1 MTTIMKHVGAFGNR
15 PCVVIFREVPDE
27 PENCL
32 IVETSN
38 LDPQVHDDLM
48 MHVQSAEAQAASDVS
63 QVLARKQLT
72 DGTNALN
79 GLHFRKLIK
88 KVPVSQVA
96 LTPKPGQSVQLAEV
110 NAEIRKIEARSDN
123 NSTSPERLATA
134 MEGTT
139 DAPETRVTTA
149 DVEGTPAN
157 ESAEVPTEPSIA
169 QGLLTQG
176 QLMMDDAK
184 ALMADAEAK
193 LAEAYALDSSLAPK
207 KGPGRP
213 KKSAD

>member
-1 MTTIMKHVGAFGNR
+1 MSTIMKHVGAFGNR
-15 PCVVIFREVPDE
+15 PCVVIFREVPNE

-32 IVETSN
+32 IVETGS
-38 LDPQVHDDLM
+38 LDTQIHDDLM
-48 MHVQSAEAQAASDVS
+48 MHIQSAEAQESNDIS
-63 QVLARKQLT
+63 QVLARKQFS

-79 GLHFRKLIK
+79 GLHFQKLIK

-96 LTPKPGQSVQLAEV
+96 LIPIPGQSIQLADV
-110 NAEIRKIEARSDN
+110 NAEIRKIESRSDN
-123 NSTSPERLATA
+123 TNTDPERLATA
-134 MEGTT
+134 ETAT
-139 DAPETRVTTA
+139 NVPVPEPVELLPADA
-149 DVEGTPAN
+149 DI
-157 ESAEVPTEPSIA
+157 PSVA

-193 LAEAYALDSSLAPK
+193 LNEAYALDPSLAPK

>member
-1 MTTIMKHVGAFGNR
+1 MSTIMKHVGAFGNR
-15 PCVVIFREVPDE
+15 PCVVIFREVPNE

-32 IVETSN
+32 IVETGS
-38 LDPQVHDDLM
+38 LDTQIHDDLM
-48 MHVQSAEAQAASDVS
+48 MHIQSAEAQESNDIS
-63 QVLARKQLT
+63 QVLARKQFS

-79 GLHFRKLIK
+79 GLHFQKLIK

-96 LTPKPGQSVQLAEV
+96 LTPIPGQSIQLADV
-110 NAEIRKIEARSDN
+110 NAEIRKIESRSEN
-123 NSTSPERLATA
+123 HTTSPERLATA
-134 MEGTT
+134 ETAT
-139 DAPETRVTTA
+139 NVPVPDSLDTLNEVADADIPKV
-149 DVEGTPAN
+149 
-157 ESAEVPTEPSIA
+157 A

-193 LAEAYALDSSLAPK
+193 VAEAYALDPSLAPK

>member
-1 MTTIMKHVGAFGNR
+1 MKHVGAFGNR
-15 PCVVIFREVPDE
+15 PCVVIFREVPNE

-32 IVETSN
+32 IVETGS
-38 LDPQVHDDLM
+38 LDTQIHDDLM
-48 MHVQSAEAQAASDVS
+48 MHIQSAEAQESNDIS
-63 QVLARKQLT
+63 QVLARKQFS

-79 GLHFRKLIK
+79 GLHFQKLIK

-96 LTPKPGQSVQLAEV
+96 LTPIPGQSIQLADV
-110 NAEIRKIEARSDN
+110 NAEIRKIESRSEN
-123 NSTSPERLATA
+123 HNTSPERLATA
-134 MEGTT
+134 ETAT
-139 DAPETRVTTA
+139 NVPVPDSLDTLNEVADADIPKV
-149 DVEGTPAN
+149 
-157 ESAEVPTEPSIA
+157 A

-193 LAEAYALDSSLAPK
+193 VAEAYALDPSLAPK

>member
-1 MTTIMKHVGAFGNR
+1 MKHVGAFGNR
-15 PCVVIFREVPDE
+15 PCVVIFREVPNE

-32 IVETSN
+32 IVETGS
-38 LDPQVHDDLM
+38 LDTQIHDDLM
-48 MHVQSAEAQAASDVS
+48 MHIQSAEAQESNDIS
-63 QVLARKQLT
+63 QVLARKQFS

-79 GLHFRKLIK
+79 GLHFQKLIK

-96 LTPKPGQSVQLAEV
+96 LIPIPGQSIQLADV
-110 NAEIRKIEARSDN
+110 NAEIRKIESRSDN
-123 NSTSPERLATA
+123 TNTDPERLATA
-134 MEGTT
+134 ETAT
-139 DAPETRVTTA
+139 NVPVPEPVELLPADA
-149 DVEGTPAN
+149 DI
-157 ESAEVPTEPSIA
+157 PSVA

-193 LAEAYALDSSLAPK
+193 LNEAYALDPSLAPK